1 MIIWLASYPKSGN
14 TMLRSML
21 SSYLFSNDGIFNFE
35 LLFNIKQFPNDDIL
49 HRLGIKKR
57 DLNSIIKNSIRA
69 QESFN
74 NKNSVGFVKTHN
86 LLFNFEKKYPFTNF
100 DHSLGVI
107 YIVRDPRNLVL
118 SYARHLDTSV
128 EEIVEFV
135 TSGKAIKND
144 FMGNWAENYL
154 SWKAFQKYNRY
165 LLIKYEDLILDPKKN
180 LVKIIEFIF
189 SLSNKKTP
197 IDMNKIDNVV
207 KSTTLDNLK
216 KLEAADD
223 FNERATDKKGKKI
236 NFFDKGGQRDWSK
249 SLKKNLIDQIE
260 KSFKREMIELGYLK

>member
-14 TMLRSML
+14 TMLRAML
-21 SSYLFSNDGIFNFE
+21 SAYLFSNDGIFNFE

-49 HRLGIKKR
+49 QKLGVKVK
-57 DLNSIIKNSIRA
+57 DLKGIIKNSIKA

-86 LLFNFEKKYPFTNF
+86 MLFNFEKRYPFTNF
-100 DHSLGVI
+100 DHSLGAI

-118 SYARHLDTSV
+118 SYARHLDTPV

-144 FMGNWAENYL
+144 LMGNWAENYL
-154 SWKAFQKYNRY
+154 SWKAFEKYNKY
-165 LLIKYEDLILDPKKN
+165 LLIKYEDLILNPKKN

-189 SLSNKKTP
+189 SLSNRKSP
-197 IDMNKIDNVV
+197 IDMNKIDNVI

-216 KLEAADD
+216 KLEAISI
-223 FNERATDKKGKKI
+223 FKERATDKTGKKI
-236 NFFDKGGQRDWSK
+236 NFFDKGGQRNWSK
-249 SLKKNLIDQIE
+249 SLDKNLIDKIE
-260 KSFKREMIELGYLK
+260 KSFKREMTELGYL

>member
-14 TMLRSML
+14 TLIRSML
-21 SSYLFSNDGIFNFE
+21 SAYLFSNDGIFNFE

-49 HRLGIKKR
+49 QKLGIKKR
-57 DLNSIIKNSIRA
+57 DLNNIVKNSIKA
-69 QESFN
+69 QELFDN
-74 NKNSVGFVKTHN
+74 NNTVGFVKTHN
-86 LLFNFEKKYPFTNF
+86 MLYNFEKKNPFTNF
-100 DHSLGVI
+100 DHSLGAI

-128 EEIVEFV
+128 DEIVKFV

-144 FMGNWAENYL
+144 LMGNWAENYL
-154 SWKAFQKYNRY
+154 SWKAFQKHNRY

-189 SLSNKKTP
+189 SLSNRKLQ

-216 KLEAADD
+216 KLEAAND
-223 FNERATDKKGKKI
+223 FNERARNKKGKKI
-236 NFFDKGGQRDWSK
+236 NFFDKGGQRNWSK
-249 SLKKNLIDQIE
+249 SLKKDLVNQIE
-260 KSFKREMIELGYLK
+260 KSFKREMMELGYL